1 MEARGGYGLTPVR
14 MHSTSQKF
22 IARAFVFLGCR
33 GSNRA
38 FSPPTPSI
46 KCKKTA
52 LWAAFLH
59 LKCFDNND
67 TVSYGC
73 IRVALELQPSEE
85 NATLMKRVR
94 QIGICRSQSA
104 FGTVIYTLKTKNTLR
119 SVLSFP
125 RIVRYI
131 YIHRTYTLA
140 LSARYALACVAF
152 YS

>member
-1 MEARGGYGLTPVR
+1 MNNTKRKNPADLS
-14 MHSTSQKF
+14 STGFS
-22 IARAFVFLGCR
+22 FVV
-33 GSNRA
+33 
-38 FSPPTPSI
+38 TV
-46 KCKKTA
+46 
-52 LWAAFLH
+52 
-59 LKCFDNND
+59 DNND
-67 TVSYGC
+67 TVLYGC

-94 QIGICRSQSA
+94 QIGICRSQST